1 MEGGVCPYS
10 PSCSL
15 APPNPTLHPQAL
27 LTSRQ
32 NTFSQKS
39 RGGGAAP
46 LPHNTVCEKCQ
57 KGMTALL
64 AFRYYAL
71 KQVRL
76 EGFSPPAPHLHLHDP
91 GPHCHPAGEQQE
103 TLPGA
108 QLRSK
113 GDLRKRGWRGQHDGG
128 TGEARHTVPHSRGGD
143 RHTRQQSLGDA
154 EGTRG
159 VTSAVSVISRRC
171 PMKPEW
177 KKLMFIL
184 CNFHCA
190 GPRPPFHNRD
200 RARRM

>member
-1 MEGGVCPYS
+1 MTVWVCAS
-10 PSCSL
+10 LRVCSCVFTCVHMRWHQAMSS
-15 APPNPTLHPQAL
+15 AL
-27 LTSRQ
+27 L
-32 NTFSQKS
+32 FS
-39 RGGGAAP
+39 
-46 LPHNTVCEKCQ
+46 C
-57 KGMTALL
+57 
-64 AFRYYAL
+64 L
-71 KQVRL
+71 KRI
-76 EGFSPPAPHLHLHDP
+76 PPAPHLHLHDP